1 MSMRIR
7 FCLAAFLGVVFA
19 GLFGLYVQS
28 LIPSAIQE
36 ARAAIGD
43 TTAIGNGEVK
53 VVEVLASA
61 TATNSPPSANAGVA
75 VASLSQY
82 GLVPQKG
89 ALVIASTAGSGTMTA
104 TFRLWGKLPVASGIW
119 VPLGPGADATKG
131 VLNTG
136 SAIGETGTDTLR
148 HSEMVENLGMFER
161 LYVEITAI
169 GGTSTAVTAWM
180 VVQRPAL

>member
-1 MSMRIR
+1 MTMSMRTKLGIVAIIGMVAGIIALR
-7 FCLAAFLGVVFA
+7 CLQVSVPAAH
-19 GLFGLYVQS
+19 
-28 LIPSAIQE
+28 
-36 ARAAIGD
+36 AAIGD
-43 TTAIGNGEVK
+43 TTALGNGEVK
-53 VVEVLASA
+53 AVEILASA

-75 VASLSQY
+75 VNALSLY
-82 GLVPQKG
+82 GSVPQRG

-119 VPLGPGADATKG
+119 VPLGPGTDAAKG
-131 VLNTG
+131 VINTG
-136 SAIGETGTDTLR
+136 SAIGETGSDTLR

-169 GGTSTAVTAWM
+169 GGTATAVTAWM